1 MRKILLSLC
10 MGSLWLFAEGTTDVV
25 APLSIS
31 LLWLVASLLIVVLF
45 FWGMYK
51 VITTKNPKY
60 GYVILFAGVLMVA
73 SVFI

>member
-10 MGSLWLFAEGTTDVV
+10 MGSLWLFAEGTTAVE
-25 APLSIS
+25 PLSIS
-31 LLWLVASLLIVVLF
+31 LLWIVASLLIVVLF

-60 GYVILFAGVLMVA
+60 GYVILFAGVLMIA